1 MITMLGGMS
10 TDELS
15 HTISQTDDHSG
26 LGTPLLRRPWVVPL
40 ALVTVIFVGYAVPP
54 YLTLDPALARIQPM
68 PPHASYYPLL
78 VTHIFSVRWRFSPPA
93 CRSGRGCAVPIP
105 PFIGGAGG
113 STSRQRSVPR
123 FAS

>member
-1 MITMLGGMS
+1 VITMLGGMS

-68 PPHASYYPLL
+68 PPHASYYP
-78 VTHIFSVRWRFSPPA
+78 RWSPTSSRF
-93 CRSGRGCAVPIP
+93 
-105 PFIGGAGG
+105 GGASRRLPQVWPWLRG
-113 STSRQRSVPR
+113 SHPAVHR
-123 FAS
+123 